1 MISSLN
7 LLSRI
12 DVSPRAEIYNIV
24 HVMLWSNHSKKAE
37 EEDSRTARA
46 RAGDGGRALTLLCLH
61 VDPHKFG
68 RENPSSIAFNHRIV
82 PNDSSYI

>member
-46 RAGDGGRALTLLCLH
+46 RAGDGGRAGRGADLALLTR
-61 VDPHKFG
+61 G
-68 RENPSSIAFNHRIV
+68 PS
-82 PNDSSYI
+82 